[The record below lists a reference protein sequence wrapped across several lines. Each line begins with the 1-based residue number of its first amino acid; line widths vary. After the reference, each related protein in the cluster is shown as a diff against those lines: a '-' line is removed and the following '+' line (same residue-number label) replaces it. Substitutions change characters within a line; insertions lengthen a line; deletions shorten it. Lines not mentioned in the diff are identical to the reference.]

1 LSLHQ
6 VGRWPQKSK
15 IKIFQHTH
23 THAADKRHKAMR
35 GKILGGGMGKA
46 EKSLHFRAATKLKY
60 ATKRG
65 TSKMQELT

>member
-1 LSLHQ
+1 
-6 VGRWPQKSK
+6 
-15 IKIFQHTH
+15 
-23 THAADKRHKAMR
+23 MR